1 MATLPT
7 LAEYKEEKIRM
18 LTWDFGVPM
27 TKDEIEYMNSL
38 PSEMRVDAYARDLMT
53 KRFG

>member
-7 LAEYKEEKIRM
+7 LKQYKEQKIDM
-18 LTWDFGVPM
+18 LRNDFWIPL
-27 TKDEIEYMNSL
+27 TEDEIEHMNSL
-38 PSEMRVDAYARDLMT
+38 PSEMRVDAYARDLMR

>member
-7 LAEYKEEKIRM
+7 LNQYKEQKIKM
-18 LTWDFGVPM
+18 LRRDFGIPM
-27 TKDEIEYMNSL
+27 TEDEIEHMHSL
-38 PSEMRVDAYARDLMT
+38 PSEMRVDAYARDLMN